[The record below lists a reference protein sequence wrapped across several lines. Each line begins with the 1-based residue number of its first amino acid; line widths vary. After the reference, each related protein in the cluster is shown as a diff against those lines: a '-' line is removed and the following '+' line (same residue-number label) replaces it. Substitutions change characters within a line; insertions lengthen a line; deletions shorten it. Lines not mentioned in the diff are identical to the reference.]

1 MIVKKNASST
11 APKTDWAKV
20 DALTDEEIDYT
31 DSPEITAEM
40 FQLMRKYE
48 PQKKITVNLR
58 MNKDIVD
65 FFKEHSQKYQTKIN
79 EVLAAFVRGY
89 KKSHSI

>member
-1 MIVKKNASST
+1 MRKSNLKV
-11 APKTDWAKV
+11 APKTDWARV
-20 DALTDEEIDYT
+20 DAMTDDEIDYT